1 MIIKNNIFD
10 LNNEKC
16 FLKNYKNQ
24 CFAVKIEN
32 NFTHIFLDKNKTL
45 DPIIYKDFQT
55 LRIELFTENALEA
68 EKIITN
74 FKK

>member
-16 FLKNYKNQ
+16 FLKNDKNQ
-24 CFAVKIEN
+24 CFPVKIEN